1 MLYTYDAF
9 EVEQI
14 TRVKKGT
21 EEIESYAYDNYGN
34 LKKKV
39 VGNGVN
45 HIYTYQYKNEI
56 TGELE
61 GIEFGT
67 DSTAKYERDAN
78 GRLREKEIR
87 TKGDNASEQTVVI
100 SENYYYRKV
109 GDHATNQ
116 ISTIR
121 YGEKKGDGL
130 MLRDSVRYAYDKM
143 GNIAKVYENG
153 DQEITYEY
161 DGIGRLTR
169 ENNKI
174 LGKTYLLSYDNNGNI
189 QSRKEYAYTLKK
201 AEDLPEEYD
210 EYTYGY
216 EKDTDK
222 VLEIFCCEKDES
234 GKYVESTKT
243 FAYDNIGNPTRYK
256 GKELTWSKG
265 RQLTSYAGVT
275 FGYNGRGQRIS
286 KAQGGVV
293 NNYRYD
299 INGNLVKES
308 GKGVEY
314 YYEENEVIGM
324 KYGGKIYFYRKD
336 IFGNITE
343 IIDNKGKVV
352 VRYRYDGWGKQKV
365 MNPDGSE
372 NESSTFLGNIN
383 PFRYR
388 GYYYDIETG
397 LYYLKTR
404 YYDPEIGRF
413 ITIDD
418 ISYLAPDTINGL
430 NLYAYCG
437 NNPVMNVDPNGT
449 FFLTTL
455 LVGALIG
462 GLIGGGF
469 SAIVAGVQ
477 GKDFRGIAG
486 AFFGGFFTGAV
497 LGLAMTT
504 GGALA
509 VGLIKATTAINIAY
523 NINLSKSPINNR

>member
-1 MLYTYDAF
+1 ML
-9 EVEQI
+9 
-14 TRVKKGT
+14 
-21 EEIESYAYDNYGN
+21 
-34 LKKKV
+34 L
-39 VGNGVN
+39 
-45 HIYTYQYKNEI
+45 
-56 TGELE
+56 
-61 GIEFGT
+61 
-67 DSTAKYERDAN
+67 
-78 GRLREKEIR
+78 
-87 TKGDNASEQTVVI
+87 
-100 SENYYYRKV
+100 
-109 GDHATNQ
+109 
-116 ISTIR
+116 
-121 YGEKKGDGL
+121 
-130 MLRDSVRYAYDKM
+130 DSVRYAYDKM
-143 GNIAKVYENG
+143 GNIAKIYENG

-275 FGYNGRGQRIS
+275 FRYNGQGQRIS

-299 INGNLVKES
+299 VNGNLVKES

-314 YYEENEVIGM
+314 YYEGNEVIGM
-324 KYGGKIYFYRKD
+324 KYGRKIYFYRKD
-336 IFGNITE
+336 ILGNITE
-343 IIDNKGKVV
+343 IIDNNGKVV

-388 GYYYDIETG
+388 GYYYDIE
-397 LYYLKTR
+397 LSQNYIPLKKQ
-404 YYDPEIGRF
+404 F
-413 ITIDD
+413 
-418 ISYLAPDTINGL
+418 N
-430 NLYAYCG
+430 
-437 NNPVMNVDPNGT
+437 
-449 FFLTTL
+449 
-455 LVGALIG
+455 
-462 GLIGGGF
+462 
-469 SAIVAGVQ
+469 
-477 GKDFRGIAG
+477 
-486 AFFGGFFTGAV
+486 
-497 LGLAMTT
+497 
-504 GGALA
+504 
-509 VGLIKATTAINIAY
+509 TAK
-523 NINLSKSPINNR
+523 SKV